1 MLRSIMVLVIGILGA
16 SLLYGKGYGS
26 STDLAALSVPVSDS
40 TVPPP
45 SAAGRLLPANISWME
60 NGLWGESGLVRKIG
74 IAGPLTPETRKGELA
89 VRRTM
94 LTMHQIGGFVTLGLM
109 WATVYYGQRTLDA
122 GDPRDLRNTHAS
134 YVTATIISYGVTG
147 LLAILSPPP
156 LIRRDEVSTTTIHKM
171 LAWVHFIGMVVTPI
185 IGASLHNSMSYDQQV
200 RYHQISAY
208 VTAAALTASFVV
220 ITF

>member
-1 MLRSIMVLVIGILGA
+1 MILAGVLGT
-16 SLLYGKGYGS
+16 SLVYAKGYRS
-26 STDLAALSVPVSDS
+26 ATDLAALSVPLSDS
-40 TVPPP
+40 TVSPP
-45 SAAGRLLPANISWME
+45 SAASRLLPANISWME

-74 IAGPLTPETRKGELA
+74 IAGPLTPESRKGELA

-94 LTMHQIGGFVTLGLM
+94 LTMHQIGGFVTLGLT

-122 GDPRDLRNTHAS
+122 GDPRGLRNTHQS
-134 YVTATIISYGVTG
+134 LVTWTLISYGATG

-171 LAWVHFIGMVVTPI
+171 LAWVHFVGMVVTPI
-185 IGASLHNSMSYDQQV
+185 IGATLHHSMNYDQEV
-200 RYHQISAY
+200 RYHQIAAY
-208 VTAAALTASFVV
+208 TTAVALTASFVV